1 MILTGYYGQ
10 DLWLKEFELFGQT
23 YRLNNFVISA
33 VFWASQPF
41 NLMRY
46 HYFNNIYSISI
57 VYKKI
62 NDNKKSFSDALWNL
76 LGMSYLVV
84 SLLIVIFYADSYIV
98 KTAPKLVIYVFGLSF
113 AKLVVNFVL

>member
-1 MILTGYYGQ
+1 MILTGYNGQ